1 MPRVHLLLICWLLV
15 GGCAPAGGERNA
27 RLADIHYRLGVH
39 ELYQNRAPQAI
50 KELLVALRHD
60 PENADAHYTLGF
72 IYQGRRL
79 MEKAQEHLLT
89 AVRLRPDFSDAFN
102 NLGTLYL
109 ELGRYDEAIAMF
121 RKALANM
128 TYATPYLAYGNLG
141 WAHFKKGDLRQAVRD
156 LQTALFHNPKFCQGH
171 NNLGM
176 VYEHLGISEKA
187 LHHLKQALT
196 LCPGY
201 VEAHYRLGVAQ
212 LKRQRRELALAS
224 FRSCESLAPESH
236 YGQECARYLKLLR

>member
-1 MPRVHLLLICWLLV
+1 MPRVHSMLILV
-15 GGCAPAGGERNA
+15 VMVVGCAPAGGERNS

-50 KELLVALRHD
+50 RELLVALRHD

-72 IYQGRRL
+72 IYQGRR
-79 MEKAQEHLLT
+79 MTEKAQEHLQT
-89 AVRLRPDFSDAFN
+89 AVRLKPDFSDAYN

-109 ELGRYDEAIAMF
+109 ELDRHDEAIAMF

-128 TYATPYLAYGNLG
+128 TYTTPYLAYGNLG

-176 VYEHLGISEKA
+176 VFERLGDQEKA
-187 LHHLKQALT
+187 LHHLEQALA
-196 LCPGY
+196 LCPKY

-212 LKRQRRELALAS
+212 LKRRRRELAHAS

-236 YGQECARYLKLLR
+236 YGQECARHLKLLR